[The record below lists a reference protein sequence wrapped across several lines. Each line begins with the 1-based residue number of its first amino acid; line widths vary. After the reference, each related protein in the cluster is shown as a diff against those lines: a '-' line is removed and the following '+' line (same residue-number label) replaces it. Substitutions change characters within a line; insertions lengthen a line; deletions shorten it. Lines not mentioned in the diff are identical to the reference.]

1 VLIRGRRYPVAGTV
15 TMDQLMVDCGD
26 DPVEP
31 GDEVVLFGEQEGER
45 ITAEEVGAW
54 AGTIGYEIV
63 CAVSERVPRE
73 YRG

>member
-1 VLIRGRRYPVAGTV
+1 
-15 TMDQLMVDCGD
+15 
-26 DPVEP
+26 VEP

-45 ITAEEVGAW
+45 ITAEEVGTW